1 MNINQFPRVY
11 FYFGKNAF
19 SVFAFLGIG
28 RKLVSQ
34 QIGVMHFS
42 CVASAAHFFIVTG
55 GGNVFLSDLW
65 NAYLFENRNGNAR
78 IMQDAVRKTDA
89 SLDKLISTLNTEQ
102 RALLAEYEENVN
114 ELSGFSSENCKRS
127 CS

>member
-1 MNINQFPRVY
+1 
-11 FYFGKNAF
+11 
-19 SVFAFLGIG
+19 
-28 RKLVSQ
+28 
-34 QIGVMHFS
+34 MHFS

-114 ELSGFSSENCKRS
+114 ELSGFSSEKAFEKGVRFATKFLLDALAETPL
-127 CS
+127 